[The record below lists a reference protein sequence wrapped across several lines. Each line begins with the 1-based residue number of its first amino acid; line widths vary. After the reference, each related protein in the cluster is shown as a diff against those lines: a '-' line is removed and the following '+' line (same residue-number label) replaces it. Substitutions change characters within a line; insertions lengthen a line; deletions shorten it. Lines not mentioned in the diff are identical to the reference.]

1 MKESTR
7 VLLALVAGILV
18 GVAIAASH
26 NASLIRFADAIAP
39 IGTLWVNAIR
49 MTVIP
54 LVVSLLITGVASVSD
69 IKSIGRLGG
78 RTILTFVLLLIGV
91 AAVVVPIAPAIF
103 ALLPPHGPL
112 QLPAGAM
119 EAAKELSE
127 QGQAQTFS
135 TWLVSLLPANP
146 VAAAANGAMM
156 PLILFTLLLALA
168 IARSPETSRE
178 TLTRFFR
185 ALSEAMLILVRWII
199 LAAPLGIFALV
210 LPLAVHAGAMLAG
223 AIGFY
228 VVAYSVV
235 SIVVTLLLYPVVA
248 IFGRIPMR
256 RFARGALPPQLIAF
270 SSSSSIASL
279 PALIETAEKN
289 LGLPKRVTGFV
300 LPLAVST
307 FKIAGPVSWPIGALF
322 VGWFYG
328 VPLSAGSLATIAFA
342 TVFLAFAVPGIPRGA
357 FIMLTPLFL
366 AIGLPPEGIGI
377 LIAVDA
383 IPDVFATV
391 LNTTGDLAAA
401 ALVARSCNDSV
412 DNTSLDRTA
421 SGEPEPNGIIAR
433 ESF

>member
-7 VLLALVAGILV
+7 VLLALVAAILL

-26 NASLIRFADAIAP
+26 SASLIRFADAIAP
-39 IGTLWVNAIR
+39 IGTLWVNGIR

-69 IKSIGRLGG
+69 IKSIRRLGG
-78 RTILTFVLLLIGV
+78 RTLMTFVLLLIGV
-91 AAVVVPIAPAIF
+91 AAVIIPVAMAIF
-103 ALLPPHGPL
+103 ALLPPHGEL
-112 QLPAGAM
+112 QFPPGAV
-119 EAAKELSE
+119 EAANELSAG
-127 QGQAQTFS
+127 GQAQTFS
-135 TWLVSLLPANP
+135 TWVTSLLPANP
-146 VAAAANGAMM
+146 IAAAASGAMM

-168 IARSPETSRE
+168 IARSSEETRQ

-185 ALSEAMLILVRWII
+185 ALGDAMLVLVRWVI
-199 LAAPLGIFALV
+199 LTAPLGVFALV
-210 LPLAVHAGAMLAG
+210 LPLAVHAGATLAG

-228 VVAYSVV
+228 VIVYSVA
-235 SIVVTLLLYPVVA
+235 SIAVTLLLYPVVA
-248 IFGRIPMR
+248 IAGRVPLR
-256 RFARGALPPQLIAF
+256 RFAAAALPPQLIAF

-289 LGLPKRVTGFV
+289 LQLPERITGFV
-300 LPLAVST
+300 LPLAVSS
-307 FKIAGPVSWPIGALF
+307 FKIAGPVAWPIGALF

-328 VPLSAGSLATIAFA
+328 VPVNANSLATIAFA
-342 TVFLAFAVPGIPRGA
+342 AVFLAFAVPGIPRGA

-366 AIGLPPEGIGI
+366 AIGLPAQGIGI

-401 ALVARSCNDSV
+401 VLVARSCNDSV
-412 DNTSLDRTA
+412 DNASLDRTET
-421 SGEPEPNGIIAR
+421 GEPEPNDMISA
-433 ESF
+433 